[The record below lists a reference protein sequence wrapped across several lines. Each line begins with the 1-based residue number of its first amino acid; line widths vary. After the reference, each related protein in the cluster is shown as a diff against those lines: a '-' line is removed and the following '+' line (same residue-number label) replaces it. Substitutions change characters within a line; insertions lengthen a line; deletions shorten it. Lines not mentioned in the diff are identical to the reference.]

1 MEGHMK
7 LSGVLAWHPH
17 VAMTKEEI
25 DEFLS
30 GRWVARLAT
39 TGKDGYPHIAPLWY
53 YWDGECI
60 YIALTRTRQSC
71 KNLRHDPRCSVVI
84 DMDDRPL
91 MGMRSNLAKAVVI
104 IGDAQTTEVGSG
116 KRVTINAGPWKG
128 EHRPEQA
135 VAMLTSR
142 YGLFERDGALGMTRE
157 AFRSM
162 FVQPGAE
169 DSQIF
174 KDNVGRVLTK
184 IIPKKIQAWDF
195 SKSPIEYV
203 KEGE

>member
-1 MEGHMK
+1 
-7 LSGVLAWHPH
+7 
-17 VAMTKEEI
+17 
-25 DEFLS
+25 
-30 GRWVARLAT
+30 
-39 TGKDGYPHIAPLWY
+39 
-53 YWDGECI
+53 
-60 YIALTRTRQSC
+60 
-71 KNLRHDPRCSVVI
+71 VVI

-104 IGDAQTTEVGSG
+104 IGDAQMTAVGSG
-116 KRVTINAGPWKG
+116 QKVTINAGPWQG
-128 EHRPEQA
+128 EHTPEQA

-157 AFRSM
+157 AFRGM
-162 FVQPGAE
+162 FAQPEVQ

-184 IIPKKIQAWDF
+184 IVPKKIQAWDF

-203 KEGE
+203 KEEK